1 MDEKIMNSITRVEIE
16 SKTKFIKLHDNENP
30 LLLESGKQLNEV
42 EVAYQTYGTLNDNG
56 DNAILLCHALTGG
69 AHAAGIITEEEIENA
84 KNYKFLYKHNKMLL
98 GKKGWWDALIGEGK
112 VFDTNKY
119 FIVCSN
125 FLSGCY
131 GTTGPTS
138 LNPETGLSYDLYFP
152 VVTVRDMVKVQYELL
167 KTLGVK
173 KLKTISGGS
182 LGGMQVLE
190 WPLLYP
196 DFVESIIPIATAT
209 KHSPWCISL
218 NKMARDAIKN
228 DVNWNNGNYTEQPFK
243 GLALAREIAMIS
255 YRSFESFNEKF
266 GRDTISNGLN
276 NFSKNEKFQIESY
289 LSYQGKKLV
298 DRFDANTY
306 LYITYA
312 MDLHDLSRGRGTLEE
327 ALGRVTSKTL
337 CIGINTDVLYPESEQ
352 KEIASFIHGA
362 TYKGI
367 DSVYGH
373 DAFLIEFDQL
383 RKFIGEFLSE
393 IN

>member
-1 MDEKIMNSITRVEIE
+1 MNSTTRVEIE
-16 SKTKFIKLHDNENP
+16 SKTNYIKLHNKNNP
-30 LLLESGKQLNEV
+30 LLLESGKQLSEV
-42 EVAYQTYGTLNDNG
+42 EVAYQTYGILNDNC

-69 AHAAGIITEEEIENA
+69 AHAAGIITEEEVENV
-84 KNYKFLYKHNKMLL
+84 KDYEFLYKHNKMLL
-98 GKKGWWDALIGEGK
+98 GRKGWWDALIGEGK

-138 LNPETGLSYDLYFP
+138 INPETGSSYDLNFP
-152 VVTVRDMVKVQYELL
+152 VVTVRDMVKVQNELL
-167 KTLGVK
+167 QSLGVK

-190 WPLLYP
+190 WALLYP
-196 DFVESIIPIATAT
+196 DFVESIIPIATAA

-228 DVNWNNGNYTEQPFK
+228 DVNWNNGNYTEQPDK

-266 GRDTISNGLN
+266 GRDTISNGSN
-276 NFSKNEKFQIESY
+276 AFTKNEKFEIESY

-312 MDLHDLSRGRGTLEE
+312 MDLHDVSRGRGTLDE
-327 ALGRVTSKTL
+327 ALGRIKAKTL

-352 KEIASFIHGA
+352 KEIATHIPGA
-362 TYKGI
+362 RYKGI
-367 DSVYGH
+367 DSIYGH
-373 DAFLIEFDQL
+373 DAFLIEFDHL
-383 RKFIGEFLSE
+383 TKFIGGFLSE

>member
-1 MDEKIMNSITRVEIE
+1 MNSTTRVEIE
-16 SKTKFIKLHDNENP
+16 SKTNYIKLHNKNNP
-30 LLLESGKQLNEV
+30 LLLESGKQLSEV
-42 EVAYQTYGTLNDNG
+42 EVAYQTYGILNDNC

-69 AHAAGIITEEEIENA
+69 AHAAGIITEEEVENV
-84 KNYKFLYKHNKMLL
+84 KDYEFLYKHNKMLL
-98 GKKGWWDALIGEGK
+98 GRKGWWDALIGEGK

-138 LNPETGLSYDLYFP
+138 INPETGSSYDLNFP
-152 VVTVRDMVKVQYELL
+152 VVTVRDMVKVQNELL
-167 KTLGVK
+167 QSLGVK

-190 WPLLYP
+190 WALLYP
-196 DFVESIIPIATAT
+196 DFVESIIPIATAA

-228 DVNWNNGNYTEQPFK
+228 DVNWNNGNYTEQPDK

-266 GRDTISNGLN
+266 GRDTISNGSN
-276 NFSKNEKFQIESY
+276 AFTKNEKFEIESY

-312 MDLHDLSRGRGTLEE
+312 MDLHDVSRGRGTLDE
-327 ALGRVTSKTL
+327 ALGRIKAKTL

-352 KEIASFIHGA
+352 KEIATHIPGA
-362 TYKGI
+362 RYKGI
-367 DSVYGH
+367 DSIYGH
-373 DAFLIEFDQL
+373 DAFLIEFDQIT
-383 RKFIGEFLSE
+383 KFIGGFLSE

>member
-1 MDEKIMNSITRVEIE
+1 MNSTTRVEIE
-16 SKTKFIKLHDNENP
+16 SKTNFIRLYYKENP
-30 LLLESGKQLNEV
+30 LVLESGKQLNEV
-42 EVAYQTYGTLNDNG
+42 EVAFQTYGILNDNG

-69 AHAAGIITEEEIENA
+69 AHAAGVITEEEVENA
-84 KNYKFLYKHNKMLL
+84 KGYEFLYKHNKMLL
-98 GKKGWWDALIGEGK
+98 GRKGWWDALIGEGK

-131 GTTGPTS
+131 GTTGSTS
-138 LNPETGLSYDLYFP
+138 INPETGSSYDLNFP
-152 VVTVRDMVKVQYELL
+152 VVTVRDMVKVQNELL
-167 KTLGVK
+167 QSLGVK

-190 WPLLYP
+190 WALLYP
-196 DFVESIIPIATAT
+196 DFVESIIPIATAA

-228 DVNWNNGNYTEQPFK
+228 DVNWNNGNYTEQPYK

-255 YRSFESFNEKF
+255 YRSFESFKEKF
-266 GRDTISNGLN
+266 GRDTISNGSN
-276 NFSKNEKFQIESY
+276 NFTKNEKFQIESY

-298 DRFDANTY
+298 DRFDTNTY

-312 MDLHDLSRGRGTLEE
+312 MDLHDVSRGRGTLDE
-327 ALGRVTSKTL
+327 ALGRIKAKTL

-352 KEIASFIHGA
+352 KEIATHIPGA
-362 TYKGI
+362 RYKGI
-367 DSVYGH
+367 DSIYGH

-383 RKFIGEFLSE
+383 TKFIGGFLSE